1 MEEKIKVVFEL
12 SKSEI
17 QAIGFILGEEIP
29 EDVMSTLLKD
39 EIIAD
44 YTLLSE
50 DAKQLKIMIGCA
62 AIMTVMKPNK

>member
-44 YTLLSE
+44 YSQQDGNAKRLKLL
-50 DAKQLKIMIGCA
+50 IGCA